1 MYKELHDIPELYT
14 WKTIGKINSGWSSDI
29 KYYVEDYL
37 GNKLLLRISDIS
49 YLDSKIKEFEIIKK
63 FNTLDF
69 EMSKAISI
77 GVCNNNKNVYMLLNW
92 VEGVSLG
99 KTMEKLTEKEQY
111 DLGIQA
117 GKVLKK
123 IHSIDVESIDIPVK
137 DKTEK
142 KLQKLERYEN
152 SSIRIDNDQLVID
165 YVKSNIDKINLLPP
179 VYKHGDFHVGNL
191 ILTPHKHLGVI
202 DFNRWECGDPYEEFY
217 KVQSF
222 DVEVSI
228 PFSIG
233 QIDGYFNHQPPKE
246 FWEILAVYVAHA
258 SLFSIAWAEKF
269 GDNEINGMKRRAMM
283 TFQDYDNFQI
293 MIPHWYKDNFMKYRK

>member
-1 MYKELHDIPELYT
+1 MYKELHDITELYT
-14 WKTIGKINSGWSSDI
+14 WKTIEKINSGWSSDV

-49 YLDSKIKEFEIIKK
+49 YLNSKIKEFEIIKK

-69 EMSKAISI
+69 QMSKAISI
-77 GVCNNNKNVYMLLNW
+77 GVCNNKKNVYMLLNW

-99 KTMEKLTEKEQY
+99 KAMEKLAEKEQY

-117 GKVLKK
+117 GKVLKQ
-123 IHSIDVESIDIPVK
+123 IHSIDVEDVDIPLK
-137 DKTEK
+137 DKKER

-152 SSIRIDNDQLVID
+152 SSVRIDNDQLVID
-165 YVKSNIDKINLLPP
+165 YVKSNIDKIDLLPP

-191 ILTPHKHLGVI
+191 IFTPDKHLGVI

-233 QIDGYFNHQPPKE
+233 QIDGYFDHQPPRG

-258 SLFSIAWAEKF
+258 SLFSIAWSEKF
-269 GDNEINGMKRRAMM
+269 GDNEIKGMKRRAMM
-283 TFQDYDNFQI
+283 TFQDYDNFQSI
-293 MIPHWYKDNFMKYRK
+293 IPHWYKDNFMRYRK